1 MGAEEAVAPVGEASA
16 RAEVE
21 ATVGQLLQAHGF
33 YAPLEL
39 LLMTNRLGY
48 DDYRAWRRG
57 DRETLDQLLPD
68 GVSVTSSFLEEAH
81 TWARGLHLEAA
92 SVPMVGTDGCAGVDL
107 KASDDKRLDQL
118 LHTEYRR
125 DVDREQPDMF
135 LDGAQT
141 EAQTD
146 LVDALAA
153 RDAATAQARLRRLA
167 DLDAAHWA
175 ITHARVLIEA
185 LQAPGLRHRH
195 EALNR
200 LDVLEHRWL
209 PAASAL
215 LRAGARDFLSP
226 LWRDIGRALEGVP
239 FDPDLPNHHPSWA
252 YLNGLDWQNLRR
264 SVHDVASWE
273 SEPTLQVRLAQAEW
287 RMRDRR
293 AAMAI
298 WFGLCWQA
306 PADFAECIESQGFP
320 DATLQQA
327 WNLAQDQ
334 NLDPPITPPW
344 FPAWMLIA
352 QPGIARSTRARGG
365 TSGPERAFDHLL
377 ALRHGH
383 SDRED
388 LDRRRALKNLHPDL
402 LGLYLDTI
410 GE

>member
-298 WFGLCWQA
+298 LVRPVLASPVRLRRMHRIPGVSRRYA
-306 PADFAECIESQGFP
+306 SAGVESRPGSESGPADH
-320 DATLQQA
+320 ATLVSGLDVDRATRHRQV
-327 WNLAQDQ
+327 DQ
-334 NLDPPITPPW
+334 GPWRHQRPRTSLRSPP
-344 FPAWMLIA
+344 
-352 QPGIARSTRARGG
+352 RA
-365 TSGPERAFDHLL
+365 SSRA
-377 ALRHGH
+377 
-383 SDRED
+383 
-388 LDRRRALKNLHPDL
+388 
-402 LGLYLDTI
+402 
-410 GE
+410 